1 MKNLPRMPIII
12 GVVLIVGIV
21 IGYFVSNFSFGPNLS
36 VEQKVKNFYELAL
49 PGTTAEVV
57 NLKEESGV
65 YKALIKM
72 TNPNGINYQEVYVTK
87 DGKLLSPA
95 DSTILVEGSIE
106 QIGKS
111 KNFVD
116 CLYDKGVRIYGLS
129 NQSTQ
134 GGVAT
139 TLQLNLLG
147 IIYSPKLFVS
157 CDDQFAQQCINI
169 GVSQVPSVV
178 IGKNIDAGMKTMDWF
193 VNKTGCKL

>member
-1 MKNLPRMPIII
+1 MKKTYFLGLM
-12 GVVLIVGIV
+12 LILGILV
-21 IGYFVSNFSFGPNLS
+21 GYFVSNLPFILTTQT

-87 DGKLLSPA
+87 DGKLLSPV